1 MMNETVATVMVREV
15 ITVSPNDSL
24 QKVKEL
30 LINNRIH
37 HVPVVQDDGKL
48 VGIVTTYDLF
58 KLNVDHKDYP
68 TTKVAN
74 VMTKILA
81 VVEPTD
87 KVGTAAEV
95 FMEHLFHALPVVE
108 NGKLVGIVTSFDV
121 LRYEYEKEYPK
132 RF

>member
-1 MMNETVATVMVREV
+1 MMNETVASIMVREV
-15 ITVSPNDSL
+15 VTVSPNDSL

-58 KLNVDHKDYP
+58 KLNVDHRDYP

-81 VVEPTD
+81 VLEPTD

-108 NGKLVGIVTSFDV
+108 NGKLTGIVTSFDI
-121 LRYEYEKEYPK
+121 LRYEYNKEYPP
-132 RF
+132 RN

>member
-1 MMNETVATVMVREV
+1 MMNETVQEIMVRDV
-15 ITVSPNDSL
+15 ICVSPTDTL

-37 HVPVVQDDGKL
+37 HVPVVENDMKL
-48 VGIVTTYDLF
+48 VGIITTYDLF
-58 KLNVDHKDYP
+58 KLAVDHKDYP
-68 TTKVAN
+68 TTKVGN

-81 VVEPTD
+81 TIEPID

-95 FMEHLFHALPVVE
+95 FMEHLFHALPVVD

-121 LRYEYEKEYPK
+121 LRYEYNREYPK

>member
-1 MMNETVATVMVREV
+1 MMNEPVSAIMVNDV
-15 ITVSPNDSL
+15 ITVKPEDSL
-24 QKVKEL
+24 QSVKEI

-37 HVPVVQDDGKL
+37 HVPVVQEDGTL

-68 TTKVAN
+68 TTKVSN

-81 VVEPTD
+81 TIEATD

-108 NGKLVGIVTSFDV
+108 GKKLIGIVTSFDI
-121 LRYEYEKEYPK
+121 LRYEYNKEYPP
-132 RF
+132 R

>member
-1 MMNETVATVMVREV
+1 MMNETVQEIMVRDV
-15 ITVSPNDSL
+15 ICVNPTDTL

-37 HVPVVQDDGKL
+37 HVPVVEPDGNL
-48 VGIVTTYDLF
+48 VGIITTYDLF
-58 KLNVDHKDYP
+58 KLAVDHKDYP
-68 TTKVAN
+68 TTKVGN

-81 VVEPTD
+81 TIEPID
-87 KVGTAAEV
+87 KIGTAAEV

-121 LRYEYEKEYPK
+121 LRYEYNKEYPK

>member
-1 MMNETVATVMVREV
+1 MMNETVQEIMVRDV
-15 ITVSPNDSL
+15 ICVNPTDTL

-37 HVPVVQDDGKL
+37 HVPVVENDMKL

-58 KLNVDHKDYP
+58 KLAVDHKDYP
-68 TTKVAN
+68 TTKVGN

-81 VVEPTD
+81 TIESTD

-95 FMEHLFHALPVVE
+95 FMEHLFHALPVVD
-108 NGKLVGIVTSFDV
+108 NGRLVGIVTSFDV
-121 LRYEYEKEYPK
+121 LRYEYNKEYPK

>member
-1 MMNETVATVMVREV
+1 MMNEIVSTIMVKDL

-37 HVPVVQDDGKL
+37 HVPVVLEDGKL
-48 VGIVTTYDLF
+48 VGIMTTYDLF

-68 TTKVAN
+68 VTKVAN

-121 LRYEYEKEYPK
+121 MRYEYEKEYPK
-132 RF
+132 RN

>member
-1 MMNETVATVMVREV
+1 MMNDTVATIMVKEV
-15 ITVSPNDSL
+15 ITVTPNDNL

-37 HVPVVQDDGKL
+37 HVPVVQEDGKL
-48 VGIVTTYDLF
+48 VGILTTYDLF

-68 TTKVAN
+68 TTRVAN

-95 FMEHLFHALPVVE
+95 FMEHLFHALPVVD
-108 NGKLVGIVTSFDV
+108 NGKLVGMVTSFDV
-121 LRYEYEKEYPK
+121 LRYEYEREYPA
-132 RF
+132 R

>member
-1 MMNETVATVMVREV
+1 MMNETVASIMVREV
-15 ITVSPNDSL
+15 VTVSPNDSL

-30 LINNRIH
+30 LINKRIH

-58 KLNVDHKDYP
+58 KLNVDHRDYP

-81 VVEPTD
+81 VLEPTD

-108 NGKLVGIVTSFDV
+108 NGKLIGIVTSFDI
-121 LRYEYEKEYPK
+121 LRYEYEKEYPP
-132 RF
+132 RY

>member
-1 MMNETVATVMVREV
+1 MNETVQEIMVRDV
-15 ITVSPNDSL
+15 ICVNPTDTL

-37 HVPVVQDDGKL
+37 HVPVVETDMKL
-48 VGIVTTYDLF
+48 VGIITTYDLF
-58 KLNVDHKDYP
+58 KLAVDHKDYP
-68 TTKVAN
+68 TTKVGN

-81 VVEPTD
+81 TIEPID

-121 LRYEYEKEYPK
+121 LRYEYNREYPK

>member
-1 MMNETVATVMVREV
+1 MMNEPVSTIMVRDV
-15 ITVSPNDSL
+15 ISVKPEDSL
-24 QKVKEL
+24 QTVKEI

-37 HVPVVQDDGKL
+37 HVPVVQADGTL

-68 TTKVAN
+68 TTKVGN

-81 VVEPTD
+81 TLEAND

-108 NGKLVGIVTSFDV
+108 NKKLIGIVTSFDI
-121 LRYEYEKEYPK
+121 LRYEYNKEYPP
-132 RF
+132 R

>member
-1 MMNETVATVMVREV
+1 MMNETVATIMVRDV
-15 ITVSPNDSL
+15 ITVNPGDSL

-37 HVPVVQDDGKL
+37 HVPVVHEDGKL
-48 VGIVTTYDLF
+48 AGILTTYDLF

-68 TTKVAN
+68 NTKVAN
-74 VMTKILA
+74 VMTKMVAFL
-81 VVEPTD
+81 ETTD

-95 FMEHLFHALPVVE
+95 FMEHLFHALPVLE
-108 NGKLVGIVTSFDV
+108 NGILKGIVTTFDV
-121 LRYEYEKEYPK
+121 LRYEYEREYPK

>member
-1 MMNETVATVMVREV
+1 MMNETVATIMVRDV
-15 ITVSPNDSL
+15 ISVNSNDNL

-37 HVPVVQDDGKL
+37 HVPVIDDGGKL
-48 VGIVTTYDLF
+48 VGILTTYDLF

-108 NGKLVGIVTSFDV
+108 NGKLIGIVTSFDV
-121 LRYEYEKEYPK
+121 LRYEYEREYPK
-132 RF
+132 RD

>member
-1 MMNETVATVMVREV
+1 MMNEPVSAIMVREV
-15 ITVSPNDSL
+15 ITVRPSDSL

-37 HVPVVQDDGKL
+37 HVPVTKEDGTL

-68 TTKVAN
+68 STKVEN

-81 VVEPTD
+81 TLEPTD

-108 NGKLVGIVTSFDV
+108 GNKLIGIVTSFDV
-121 LRYEYEKEYPK
+121 LRYEYQREYPK
-132 RF
+132 K